1 MFAQLVTKLIEN
13 VDLYTRRVISFRL
26 TLEHSSPLLLLPHRY
41 PIDTPSIPHRYPIL
55 PQSDECRAQMAKTT
69 ALGRK
74 GKLPLD
80 KLKKEGQ
87 DASL

>member
-41 PIDTPSIPHRYPIL
+41 PIDTPSYHNQMNVAHKWRK
-55 PQSDECRAQMAKTT
+55 PQRLDAK
-69 ALGRK
+69 ANCLWIN
-74 GKLPLD
+74 
-80 KLKKEGQ
+80 
-87 DASL
+87 